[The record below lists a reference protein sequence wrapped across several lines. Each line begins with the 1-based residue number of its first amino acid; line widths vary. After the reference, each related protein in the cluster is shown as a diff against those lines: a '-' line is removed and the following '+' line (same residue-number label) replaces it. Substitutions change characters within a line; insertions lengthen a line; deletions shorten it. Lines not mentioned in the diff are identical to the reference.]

1 MELTAAHWI
10 YLAGIVVIIGVMV
23 TRKNVVVP
31 AVIATFL
38 TAWVFSGS
46 LVKGLTS
53 VFNASLTAASELFS
67 IFLIIALIT
76 ALLGALRAMGAERR
90 MVKPFLVL
98 MRNGRIAFFSLAAV
112 TYFISLFFWPTPAV
126 PLIGAI
132 LLPAAIRAGL
142 PAIGGAAAIAVA
154 GQGMALSSDYVIQV
168 APGLSAKAAGAST
181 ATVADRAM
189 VLSVIIGVVAMALVY
204 WRTRKTITPPSAEN
218 LLRWEKTASGGLLE
232 GEDKDLVVAEAKA
245 LAGDEGNGAQEA
257 AAGGTG
263 AADSGAAD
271 SGDRTSGVQISGA
284 QTSGAQSSGSTAS
297 GAQSSGSTAS
307 GRGGES
313 VAAAE
318 SGAGGDSGS
327 AGTKVLAPPAPPPST
342 GHDWAA
348 EQPAVPAGE
357 GDPVKRSKLFAALV
371 PLAFLAMVVY
381 MLLGKFTSLV
391 PPVEENDGAALV
403 GGVALLLLL
412 TATLALDGVQ
422 GLTTS
427 AQHVVDG
434 LVFAFRAM
442 GVVVP
447 IAGFFFIGNQ
457 EFVAGILGLGEGEKP
472 PALLFDLVSA
482 GQQFI
487 PHNEFILS
495 YAILLIGMITGLEGS
510 GFSGLPLTGSLS
522 GALGPASG
530 VDPSTLAAVGQMG
543 SVWTGGGV
551 LIAWS
556 SLLAVAGVARVP
568 VQDLVRRCFLPVVTG
583 LAVATAV
590 SVFLW

>member
-10 YLAGIVVIIGVMV
+10 YLAGIVVIIGVMIA
-23 TRKNVVVP
+23 RKNVVVP
-31 AVIATFL
+31 AVVATL
-38 TAWVFSGS
+38 VTAWVFTGS
-46 LVKGLTS
+46 MVKGLTS
-53 VFNASLTAASELFS
+53 VFSASLTAASELFS
-67 IFLIIALIT
+67 IFLIIALVT

-90 MVKPFLVL
+90 MVKPFQAL
-98 MRNGRIAFFSLAAV
+98 MRNGRIAFFALVGV
-112 TYFISLFFWPTPAV
+112 TYVISLFFWPTPAV

-168 APGLSAKAAGAST
+168 APGLSAKAAGTST
-181 ATVADRAM
+181 GAVADRAM
-189 VLSVIIGVVAMALVY
+189 VLSLIIGAVAVALVY
-204 WRTRKTITPPSAEN
+204 WRTRKTITAPSAEN
-218 LLRWEKTASGGLLE
+218 LTRWEETATGGLLE
-232 GEDKDLVVAEAKA
+232 GEDQNLVVAEART
-245 LAGDEGNGAQEA
+245 LAGDG
-257 AAGGTG
+257 GGTG
-263 AADSGAAD
+263 TGP
-271 SGDRTSGVQISGA
+271 G
-284 QTSGAQSSGSTAS
+284 AS
-297 GAQSSGSTAS
+297 GAGSEGAAGAEGGASGAKEAVAATSSGGSA
-307 GRGGES
+307 
-313 VAAAE
+313 
-318 SGAGGDSGS
+318 GAGGDSGEGGEGGEGG
-327 AGTKVLAPPAPPPST
+327 ATKVLAPPAPPSST

-348 EQPAVPAGE
+348 EQPSVPSGPGE
-357 GDPVKRSKLFAALV
+357 PVLRSKVFAALV
-371 PLAFLAMVVY
+371 PLAFLALVLY

-412 TATLALDGVQ
+412 AATLALDGVQ

-447 IAGFFFIGNQ
+447 IAGFFFIGNE
-457 EFVAGILGLGEGEKP
+457 EFAGEILGLGEGKP
-472 PALLFDLVSA
+472 PALLFDLVAS
-482 GQQFI
+482 GQEYI

-495 YAILLIGMITGLEGS
+495 FAILLVGMITGLEGS
-510 GFSGLPLTGSLS
+510 GFSGLPLVGSLS

-568 VQDLVRRCFLPVVTG
+568 VQDLVRKCFMPVVIG
-583 LAVATAV
+583 LVVATAV
-590 SVFLW
+590 SVVLY

>member
-10 YLAGIVVIIGVMV
+10 YLAGIVVIIAVMIA
-23 TRKNVVVP
+23 RKNVVVP
-31 AVIATFL
+31 AVVATL
-38 TAWVFSGS
+38 VTAWVFTGS
-46 LVKGLTS
+46 MVKGLTS
-53 VFNASLTAASELFS
+53 VFSASLTAASELFS

-90 MVKPFLVL
+90 MVKPFQAL
-98 MRNGRIAFFSLAAV
+98 MRNGRIAFFALVGV
-112 TYFISLFFWPTPAV
+112 TYVISLFFWPTPAV

-168 APGLSAKAAGAST
+168 APGLSAKAAGTST
-181 ATVADRAM
+181 GTVADRAM
-189 VLSVIIGVVAMALVY
+189 VLSLIIGAVAVALVY

-218 LLRWEKTASGGLLE
+218 LARWEETATGGLLE
-232 GEDKDLVVAEAKA
+232 GEDKDLVVAEART
-245 LAGDEGNGAQEA
+245 LADESGGTPTRETVTAS
-257 AAGGTG
+257 AGGGG
-263 AADSGAAD
+263 ADANG
-271 SGDRTSGVQISGA
+271 G
-284 QTSGAQSSGSTAS
+284 SSG
-297 GAQSSGSTAS
+297 GSGS
-307 GRGGES
+307 GG
-313 VAAAE
+313 
-318 SGAGGDSGS
+318 GS
-327 AGTKVLAPPAPPPST
+327 GTKVLAPPAPPPT

-348 EQPAVPAGE
+348 EQPAVPAGP

-371 PLAFLAMVVY
+371 PLAFLALVLY

-403 GGVALLLLL
+403 GGVALVLLLA
-412 TATLALDGVQ
+412 ATLALDGVQ

-447 IAGFFFIGNQ
+447 IAGFFFIGNE
-457 EFVAGILGLGEGEKP
+457 EFAGSILGLGEKEKP
-472 PALLFDLVSA
+472 PALLFDLVTS

-495 YAILLIGMITGLEGS
+495 FSILVIGMITGLEGS
-510 GFSGLPLTGSLS
+510 GFSGLPLVGSLS

-530 VDPSTLAAVGQMG
+530 ADPATLAAVGQMG

-568 VQDLVRRCFLPVVTG
+568 VQELVRKCFLPVVIG
-583 LAVATAV
+583 LVVATAA
-590 SVFLW
+590 SVLLF